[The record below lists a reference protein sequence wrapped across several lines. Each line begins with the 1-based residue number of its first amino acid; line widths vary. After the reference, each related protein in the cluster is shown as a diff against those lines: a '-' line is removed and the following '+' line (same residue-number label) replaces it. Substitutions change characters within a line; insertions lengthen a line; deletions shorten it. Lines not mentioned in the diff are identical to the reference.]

1 MKAVFFIKGVIFLQD
16 KYNIETYC
24 VQGSYHP
31 ASGEPHVL
39 PIAQSTT
46 YRYYESDDVAALF
59 DLESD
64 GYMYTRLGNPTIS
77 ALEGKMGLL
86 EGGVGAVATSS
97 GQAASFLSLLNIC
110 KAGDHVISS
119 STIYGGTYNLFAV
132 TLKKIG
138 IDVTFVDP
146 DDEAAICDAIRP
158 NTRALFGE
166 TIGNPGLNV
175 LNFDAFKKIALQADI
190 PLIIDNTLATPYL
203 CRAFDYGADIIVHS
217 TSKYTDGHAVSLG
230 GIVIDSGKFNWE
242 NGKYPE
248 LTEPDSSYHGMQYTK
263 EFKEAAYIT
272 KVRVHLLRD
281 YGVTMS
287 PFNAFLAH
295 LGLETLHVR
304 MERHSENALKLAEFL
319 ESHPKVDW
327 VTYPKLKSH
336 KNYDLAEKYLP
347 KGAGGILTFGPKGGA
362 AAGKEFTKHLKLT
375 SLVVHL
381 GDVRTSVLHPAST
394 THRQLTEQQQIASG
408 VLPELIRVSVGI
420 ENIDDIIGDFD
431 NALSKL

>member
-1 MKAVFFIKGVIFLQD
+1 MQD

-24 VQGSYHP
+24 VQGAYHP
-31 ASGEPHVL
+31 APGEPHVL

-46 YRYYESDDVAALF
+46 YRYYEPDDVAALF
-59 DLESD
+59 DLKSD
-64 GYMYTRLGNPTIS
+64 GYMYTRLGNPTVA
-77 ALEGKMGLL
+77 ALEGKMSLL
-86 EGGVGAVATSS
+86 EGGVGAVAASS
-97 GQAASFLSLLNIC
+97 GQAASFLALLNIC
-110 KAGDHVISS
+110 KAGDHVVSS
-119 STIYGGTYNLFAV
+119 STIYGGTYNLFGV

-146 DDEAAICDAIRP
+146 DDEAAVASAIRP

-175 LNFDAFKKIALQADI
+175 LNFEVFKRIASQADI
-190 PLIIDNTLATPYL
+190 PLIVDNTLATPYL
-203 CRAFDYGADIIVHS
+203 CRVFDHGVDIAVHS
-217 TSKYTDGHAVSLG
+217 TSKYSDGHAVSLG
-230 GIVIDSGKFNWE
+230 GIVIDSGRFNWE
-242 NGKYPE
+242 NGKFPE
-248 LTEPDSSYHGMQYTK
+248 LTEPDPSYHGLQYIK

-272 KVRVHLLRD
+272 KARVQLLRD

-287 PFNAFLAH
+287 PFNAFLTH
-295 LGLETLHVR
+295 LGLETLHLR
-304 MERHSENALKLAEFL
+304 MERHSENALKLAKFL
-319 ESHPKVDW
+319 QSHPKVDW
-327 VTYPKLKSH
+327 VTYPKLATH

-362 AAGKEFTKHLKLT
+362 AAGKEFTKQLQLT
-375 SLVVHL
+375 SLIVHL

-420 ENIDDIIGDFD
+420 ENIDDIILDFD
-431 NALSKL
+431 RALSKL

>member
-1 MKAVFFIKGVIFLQD
+1 MKAAFFIKGVIFLQD

-46 YRYYESDDVAALF
+46 YRYYEADDVADLF
-59 DLESD
+59 DLKSD
-64 GYMYTRLGNPTIS
+64 GYMYTRLGNPTVS
-77 ALEGKMGLL
+77 ALEGKMSLL

-110 KAGDHVISS
+110 KAGDHVVSS

-146 DDEAAICDAIRP
+146 DNETEIYDAIRP
-158 NTRALFGE
+158 NTRVLFGE

-175 LNFDAFKKIALQADI
+175 LNFEVFKKIARQADI
-190 PLIIDNTLATPYL
+190 PFIVDNTLATPYL
-203 CRAFDYGADIIVHS
+203 CRAFDYGADVIVHS

-248 LTEPDSSYHGMQYTK
+248 LTEPDASYHGMQYTK

-272 KVRVHLLRD
+272 KVRVQLLRD

-295 LGLETLHVR
+295 LGLETLHLR

-319 ESHPKVDW
+319 QSHPKVDW

-381 GDVRTSVLHPAST
+381 GDVRTGVLHPAST

-420 ENIDDIIGDFD
+420 ENIDDIICDFD
-431 NALSKL
+431 QALNKL